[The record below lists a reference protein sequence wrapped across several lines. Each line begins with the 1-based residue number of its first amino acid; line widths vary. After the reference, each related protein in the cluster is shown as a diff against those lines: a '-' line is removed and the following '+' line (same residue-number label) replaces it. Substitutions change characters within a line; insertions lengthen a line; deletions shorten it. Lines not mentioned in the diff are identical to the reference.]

1 MAGTGSKV
9 QVPGA
14 SDGFESL
21 WSLDNEVASHRE
33 TEGETG
39 MQNAV
44 GMRPRIRA
52 MTMWPSVRRLNLL
65 YHVCPLKKNDV
76 WRANVRQI
84 VRRSNIF
91 NGRKVIAVVRGNGLH
106 GLDVVRHAMGDD
118 AVEYLE
124 LPNDEQLRETA
135 TFLPLL
141 ESIESTDP
149 EEASFFA
156 HTKGN
161 STRNNALGVE
171 LWRNAMYHHLLE
183 GVNVCRDLLATHP
196 CVGTHKT
203 QWPADES
210 PYPTSVSNRYRWMFS
225 GTFFWF
231 RHVEVF
237 SRCNWS
243 EVKQD
248 RYGAEAWL
256 GHMFRPEQGAT
267 VFQPWPATEYPIP
280 SPYDP
285 RLYLW
290 PIRDVP

>member
-1 MAGTGSKV
+1 MENPV
-9 QVPGA
+9 V
-14 SDGFESL
+14 
-21 WSLDNEVASHRE
+21 
-33 TEGETG
+33 
-39 MQNAV
+39 
-44 GMRPRIRA
+44 MRPRIRA
-52 MTMWPSVRRLNLL
+52 ITMWPSVRRLNLL

-84 VRRSNIF
+84 VRRLNIF

-106 GLDVVRHAMGDD
+106 GLDVVRHTMGDD
-118 AVEYLE
+118 TVEYLE

-135 TFLPLL
+135 TFRQLL

-149 EEASFFA
+149 EEASFYG

-161 STRNNALGVE
+161 STRDNALGAE
-171 LWRNAMYHHLLE
+171 LWRNAMYHQLLD

-196 CVGTHKT
+196 CVGTHKM
-203 QWPADES
+203 QWANDEDV
-210 PYPTSVSNRYRWMFS
+210 PYPTLVSNAHRWMFA

-231 RHVEVF
+231 RHVDVF
-237 SRCNWS
+237 SHREWPD
-243 EVKQD
+243 VKQD

-256 GHMFRPEQGAT
+256 GQMFRPEHGAT
-267 VFQPWPATEYPIP
+267 VFQPWPVSEYPPP